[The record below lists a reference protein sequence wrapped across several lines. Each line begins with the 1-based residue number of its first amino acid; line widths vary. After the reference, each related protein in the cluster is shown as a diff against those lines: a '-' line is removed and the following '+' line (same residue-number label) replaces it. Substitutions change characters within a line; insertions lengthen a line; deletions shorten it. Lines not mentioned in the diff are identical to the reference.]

1 MTKTRPTIHVVDDD
15 ASFRD
20 SCGEL
25 LKACGYRVSL
35 YESADQLLK
44 TISDGE
50 PACILLDVQMAGLK
64 GPQLQERL
72 QALGC
77 RLPIVFISGHN
88 DVATTVKTIKAG
100 AEDFLTKPVQKDRLL
115 NAIGRALTRYDDMR
129 EKDVQAAILRAHV
142 ARLTPREVEVFHLL
156 VRGKLHK
163 QIAFTL
169 GVSERTVKSH
179 RHGIIEKLQVRS
191 LAELAVIAERLGLLV
206 EADQAVSAP
215 KPDRAPR
222 LQS

>member
-1 MTKTRPTIHVVDDD
+1 MTKARPIIHVVDDD

-25 LKACGYRVSL
+25 LKAAGYRVSL
-35 YESADQLLK
+35 YESAGQLLQ
-44 TISDGE
+44 TISDSE

-72 QALGC
+72 HELGC
-77 RLPIVFISGHN
+77 KLPIVFISGHN
-88 DVATTVKTIKAG
+88 DIATTVKTIKAG
-100 AEDFLTKPVQKDRLL
+100 AEDFLTKPVDKDRLFD
-115 NAIGRALTRYDDMR
+115 AIDRALARYEEMR
-129 EKDVQAAILRAHV
+129 VKDLQVEILRAHV

-169 GVSERTVKSH
+169 GVSERTIKSH

-191 LAELAVIAERLGLLV
+191 LADLAVIAERLGLL
-206 EADQAVSAP
+206 AGTNQAGSPP
-215 KPDRAPR
+215 KPAGASR